1 VFFIP
6 GADGQLQ
13 ATPIESKNAYFGA
26 LNLNM
31 PLFDGELYKNITISR
46 KGKEISELQKV
57 QILNELELQI
67 KKLYVEILL
76 SKENIDFQKET
87 LQRNNK
93 ILIETKNLL
102 KQGFNTPVD
111 TLKVHIEVKNTENE
125 ILKSNNQLKMLKI
138 NLQKIINYDQDFEVV
153 PVEVESTVTNT
164 FELNVTDRTEN
175 KIAKVN
181 NEIAILEEE
190 RVKALYYPKINLIG
204 QFQKQSQADDYQFN
218 QYLWPENYFL
228 GVEIKIPIFAGF
240 YNSTKSQQAK
250 LQKEQSIIRQSQTE
264 RNGLLDVEIA
274 KNDVENA
281 KLRIQNSKNTLEASK
296 RSFELSNQQFKKGLI
311 KYGDLLDSELAIKQS
326 NLGIISAKYDLWL
339 ATFNLEK
346 LSK

>member
-1 VFFIP
+1 
-6 GADGQLQ
+6 
-13 ATPIESKNAYFGA
+13 
-26 LNLNM
+26 
-31 PLFDGELYKNITISR
+31 
-46 KGKEISELQKV
+46 
-57 QILNELELQI
+57 
-67 KKLYVEILL
+67 LYVEILL

-218 QYLWPENYFL
+218 QYQWPENYFL